1 MIRVVLIYSWQ
12 IEVRGKQKQCPLPVY
27 GGGIQ
32 EVNMTNA
39 EIQDRL
45 NALGRKLKA
54 DHKELRRITKR
65 MVREINPKHR
75 KKRRL

>member
-1 MIRVVLIYSWQ
+1 
-12 IEVRGKQKQCPLPVY
+12 
-27 GGGIQ
+27 
-32 EVNMTNA
+32 MTNS

-45 NALGRKLKA
+45 NALGRKLKD
-54 DHKELRRITKR
+54 DHNELRRITKR